1 MLNNKKLKNLL
12 IIIPAFNEEKT
23 IKKIIKAGKV
33 FGKVLVVDDAS
44 TDKTKNISKAN
55 GAHVIQHKINLGY
68 NYAIETGLKYSVR
81 KNFRKVIIIDG
92 DGQHPTKYIKKFSKS
107 LNKKTKV
114 VCGIRSNVNR
124 VGEII
129 FIFFSKIFW
138 NIQDPL
144 CGMKGYTLNF
154 LKENFKFSTFD
165 SISTE
170 LLIRAKK
177 KNITVKEIKIRNLR
191 RKDKSRFGRGV
202 KINFFILTTLLK
214 CLIFIR

>member
-44 TDKTKNISKAN
+44 TDKTKNISMAS
-55 GAHVIQHKINLGY
+55 GAQVIQHKINLGY

-154 LKENFKFSTFD
+154 LKENYKFSTFD

>member
-1 MLNNKKLKNLL
+1 
-12 IIIPAFNEEKT
+12 
-23 IKKIIKAGKV
+23 
-33 FGKVLVVDDAS
+33 
-44 TDKTKNISKAN
+44 
-55 GAHVIQHKINLGY
+55 
-68 NYAIETGLKYSVR
+68 
-81 KNFRKVIIIDG
+81 
-92 DGQHPTKYIKKFSKS
+92 
-107 LNKKTKV
+107 
-114 VCGIRSNVNR
+114 
-124 VGEII
+124 
-129 FIFFSKIFW
+129 
-138 NIQDPL
+138 
-144 CGMKGYTLNF
+144 MKGYTLNF

>member
-1 MLNNKKLKNLL
+1 
-12 IIIPAFNEEKT
+12 
-23 IKKIIKAGKV
+23 
-33 FGKVLVVDDAS
+33 
-44 TDKTKNISKAN
+44 
-55 GAHVIQHKINLGY
+55 INLGY

>member
-1 MLNNKKLKNLL
+1 MQTVGVELTKKK
-12 IIIPAFNEEKT
+12 
-23 IKKIIKAGKV
+23 
-33 FGKVLVVDDAS
+33 
-44 TDKTKNISKAN
+44 
-55 GAHVIQHKINLGY
+55 Y
-68 NYAIETGLKYSVR
+68 NYQKDANR
-81 KNFRKVIIIDG
+81 
-92 DGQHPTKYIKKFSKS
+92 YIKKFSKS